1 MADSRRTTQSLPLRS
16 VPPHLR
22 ASAHV
27 RGATPVASPVEV
39 PAWKRAAISA
49 GLIGFAILFGFFAY
63 WVLYGSLFRV
73 TDVRVSELQAVDP
86 LAVSAAAAVT
96 GKTLFTVDRGKVE
109 AAVAAVPGVRSVQ
122 VRREWP
128 NAVAIDIEEA
138 QGWGFWE
145 VVGQRVVVDEHG
157 TVIERGR
164 VPASQALVIYEDA
177 PPANAGTGAGP
188 NVAPNPETVQLVRR
202 LIDEGSFSV
211 LRVVP
216 TGFTYNRE
224 RGLTVHLAQG
234 PRVIFGDAHDFDFK
248 VATWGALLDKV
259 ESQRLAVSE
268 IDLRY
273 GKHVVMR

>member
-1 MADSRRTTQSLPLRS
+1 MASSRRTTQSLPLRS

-27 RGATPVASPVEV
+27 RGANPVTSPVEV

-49 GLIGFAILFGFFAY
+49 GLVGFAVLVGFLAY

-73 TDVRVSELQAVDP
+73 TDVRINELQAVDP

-96 GKTLFTVDRGKVE
+96 GKTLFTVDRGRVE

-128 NAVAIDIEEA
+128 HSVAINIEEA

-145 VVGQRVVVDEHG
+145 VAGHRVVVDENG
-157 TVIERGR
+157 AMLERGR

-177 PPANAGTGAGP
+177 PAAGAPPALGP
-188 NVAPNPETVQLVRR
+188 NAETVQLVRR
-202 LIDEGSFSV
+202 LLDEGSFSV

-224 RGLTVHLAQG
+224 RGLTVHVAQG
-234 PRVIFGDAHDFDFK
+234 PRVIFGDARDFDFK

>member
-1 MADSRRTTQSLPLRS
+1 MASSRRTTQSLPLRS

-27 RGATPVASPVEV
+27 RGAAPIAAPIEV

-49 GLIGFAILFGFFAY
+49 GLIGFAVAFGFLAW

-73 TDVRVSELQAVDP
+73 TDVRISELQAVDP
-86 LAVSAAAAVT
+86 LEVSAAAAVT

-122 VRREWP
+122 VRRAWP
-128 NAVAIDIEEA
+128 NAVAIDIQEA

-145 VVGQRVVVDEHG
+145 VAGHRVVVDEHG
-157 TVIERGR
+157 TALERGR

-177 PPANAGTGAGP
+177 PTADPGAA
-188 NVAPNPETVQLVRR
+188 VAPNAETVQLVRR
-202 LIDEGSFSV
+202 LIDEGAFSI

-216 TGFTYNRE
+216 TGFTYNHE
-224 RGLTVHLAQG
+224 RGLTVHVAQG

-248 VATWGALLDKV
+248 VATWGALLDRV

>member
-1 MADSRRTTQSLPLRS
+1 MASSRRTTQSLPLRS

-27 RGATPVASPVEV
+27 RGATPAAPRVEV

-49 GLIGFAILFGFFAY
+49 GLVGFAVLFGFVAY

-73 TDVRVSELQAVDP
+73 TDVRISELQAVDP
-86 LAVSAAAAVT
+86 LAVSAAAAVS
-96 GKTLFTVDRGKVE
+96 GKTLFTLDRGKVE

-128 NAVAIDIEEA
+128 NAVAIDIQEA

-145 VVGQRVVVDEHG
+145 AAGHRVVVDENG
-157 TVIERGR
+157 AMLERGR
-164 VPASQALVIYEDA
+164 VPASQPIVIYEDA
-177 PPANAGTGAGP
+177 PTSEGGAAVSPNA
-188 NVAPNPETVQLVRR
+188 ETVQLVRR
-202 LIDEGSFSV
+202 LLDEGSFSV
-211 LRVVP
+211 LRVIP

-224 RGLTVHLAQG
+224 RGLTVHVAQG